1 MKYTRIALN
10 SISYAPLLSSNQ
22 QITKSVCFLHA
33 KKKAHSSCPLW
44 YRADALEMFM
54 RILFAIIRDQFISLT
69 QISQISRNIRR
80 YRSYVHP
87 DANTRQGRQARA
99 KRRAFCEICDICVK
113 INHLCEDILVRRAHY
128 GATLWV
134 CPYRKITITIN

>member
-1 MKYTRIALN
+1 MKYTRIAHY
-10 SISYAPLLSSNQ
+10 SIAYAPLLSSNQ

-80 YRSYVHP
+80 YRLYVTSGCKHSARP
-87 DANTRQGRQARA
+87 TSAGEATRLLRDLRDLRETQSFVRGYSGASCPLWCDAMG
-99 KRRAFCEICDICVK
+99 V
-113 INHLCEDILVRRAHY
+113 
-128 GATLWV
+128 TLS
-134 CPYRKITITIN
+134 